1 MKPMLFLEPIAM
13 TKTPAEGQTEPEVN
27 PEFSRPAFTDLRD
40 AAPKIAAATSF
51 ELKLRRY

>member
-1 MKPMLFLEPIAM
+1 MKPMLFLTPVAM
-13 TKTPAEGQTEPEVN
+13 TSTPAAGQTEPLVN

-40 AAPKIAAATSF
+40 AAPKIAAAASF